1 MSSKTRLCSCKECPI
16 LLMDCFGGATSLPS
30 LKALGS
36 KKKLTLSEDS
46 RKYLLSLCY
55 EVPEVA
61 SKIVVV

>member
-1 MSSKTRLCSCKECPI
+1 
-16 LLMDCFGGATSLPS
+16 MDCLGGATSLPS